1 MTGPSP
7 LRHRPGLFMPGECRH
22 LIDRGALVAI
32 SSSAGKDSQAMTILL
47 SRVVPPEQ
55 LLVVHAP
62 LGEVERPETV
72 AHVRN
77 TIPPGVPLV
86 FARVASGKTLLEH
99 IEERVRFPD
108 SRRRYCTAG
117 TKRGP
122 IERELR
128 RYMRDHPRF
137 EGRIVSALG
146 LRRDESRDR
155 AKRIPWKRSER
166 NSRAGREWFD
176 WLPIF
181 HLTETQVFRVIA
193 EAGQAPHWAYGAGMS
208 RVSCSFC
215 ILASRAA
222 CRARRPRRYGR
233 DCGKGEAE
241 AGDPPRLP
249 LRGERQVADVP
260 QVAGAVD
267 PPAHRFAQR
276 AARVPVLGNPLR
288 APDLHGDPARRL
300 LGPVPVERNEK
311 LPVPIPRPM
320 GGAGPPSILHSSPAR
335 AVRRGQSGP

>member
-7 LRHRPGLFMPGECRH
+7 LPHRPRLFMPSDCRD

-32 SSSAGKDSQAMTILL
+32 SSSGGKDSQAMTILL

-55 LLVVHAP
+55 LLVVYAP
-62 LGEVERPETV
+62 LGEVEWPETV

-77 TIPPGVPLV
+77 TIPPGVPLI

-99 IEERVRFPD
+99 IEERGRFPD

-128 RYMRDHPRF
+128 RYLKDQPRF

-181 HLTETQVFRVIA
+181 HLTETQVFRVIR
-193 EAGQAPHWAYGAGMS
+193 EAGQAPHWGLWRGHVEGELLLLHPRLARRSAPRRRAPPPPVREVRCARTAHRSHALAEPDTAS
-208 RVSCSFC
+208 RVDRDSG
-215 ILASRAA
+215 
-222 CRARRPRRYGR
+222 RARRRLM
-233 DCGKGEAE
+233 
-241 AGDPPRLP
+241 PRLP
-249 LRGERQVADVP
+249 
-260 QVAGAVD
+260 
-267 PPAHRFAQR
+267 
-276 AARVPVLGNPLR
+276 
-288 APDLHGDPARRL
+288 APS
-300 LGPVPVERNEK
+300 
-311 LPVPIPRPM
+311 PRP
-320 GGAGPPSILHSSPAR
+320 
-335 AVRRGQSGP
+335 

>member
-62 LGEVERPETV
+62 LGEVEWPETV
-72 AHVRN
+72 AHLRN
-77 TIPPGVPLV
+77 TIPPGVPLI
-86 FARVASGKTLLEH
+86 FARVTSGKTLLEQ
-99 IEERVRFPD
+99 IEERGRFPD

-128 RYMRDHPRF
+128 RYLRDHPRF

-181 HLTETQVFRVIA
+181 HLAETQVFRVIR

-215 ILASRAA
+215 ILASRADLRRA
-222 CRARRPRRYGR
+222 AELRPRLYAKYVALEQRIGHTLSPSRVPLPELTGIPVEPVVASCRACP
-233 DCGKGEAE
+233 
-241 AGDPPRLP
+241 
-249 LRGERQVADVP
+249 
-260 QVAGAVD
+260 
-267 PPAHRFAQR
+267 H
-276 AARVPVLGNPLR
+276 
-288 APDLHGDPARRL
+288 RRL
-300 LGPVPVERNEK
+300 DR
-311 LPVPIPRPM
+311 
-320 GGAGPPSILHSSPAR
+320 STTPA
-335 AVRRGQSGP
+335 ACP